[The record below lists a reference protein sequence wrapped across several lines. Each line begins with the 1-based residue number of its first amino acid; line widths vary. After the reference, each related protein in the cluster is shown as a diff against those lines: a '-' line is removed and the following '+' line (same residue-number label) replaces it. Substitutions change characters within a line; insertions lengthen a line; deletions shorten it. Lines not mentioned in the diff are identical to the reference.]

1 MNKRNKTLTSKAHK
15 VSIYTLIGNVY
26 LPADSLSWSED
37 SSITSFEGNRLLL
50 ISVKSESKV
59 LLSPLCHQK
68 ADKEQNLHKCHHKS
82 FMLPP
87 QLWKDKQNLHA
98 KGHHHSSNSKSA

>member
-26 LPADSLSWSED
+26 PPADSLSWSED

-50 ISVKSESKV
+50 ISVKR
-59 LLSPLCHQK
+59 
-68 ADKEQNLHKCHHKS
+68 
-82 FMLPP
+82 
-87 QLWKDKQNLHA
+87 
-98 KGHHHSSNSKSA
+98 